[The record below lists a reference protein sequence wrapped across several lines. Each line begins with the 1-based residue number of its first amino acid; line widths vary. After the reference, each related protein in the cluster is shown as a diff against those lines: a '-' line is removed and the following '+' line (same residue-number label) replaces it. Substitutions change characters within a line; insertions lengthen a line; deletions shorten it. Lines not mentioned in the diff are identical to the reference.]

1 MEPILEG
8 MKELSESGDRGYR
21 SKRVQVHEHIESIS
35 RLLGLSRAEVGEIC
49 IDIFT
54 CICVEDITP
63 EVDDFDATILDVKY
77 SVYGS
82 VDECLST
89 RR

>member
-8 MKELSESGDRGYR
+8 MKELSASSDRDYR
-21 SKRVQVHEHIESIS
+21 SKRVQVHEHMESIS

-49 IDIFT
+49 VDIFT

-63 EVDDFDATILDVKY
+63 EADDFDAVVLDVKD

-82 VDECLST
+82 VEECLST